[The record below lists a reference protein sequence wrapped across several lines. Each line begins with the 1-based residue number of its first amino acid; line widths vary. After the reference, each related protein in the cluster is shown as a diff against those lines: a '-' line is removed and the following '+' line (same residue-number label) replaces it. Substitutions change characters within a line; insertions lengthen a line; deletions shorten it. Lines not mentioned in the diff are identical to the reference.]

1 MKKINIAIA
10 FDEEKLT
17 ALKMYLGQKNMT
29 VEKELEKALEALYG
43 KTVPAGV
50 REYLALRTEAPT
62 DKKKPIT
69 AEEEH
74 RQEVDE
80 VTDMITTEDVVEQA
94 VYIANAPDCCADEH
108 AENMLGMLGA
118 NIIEP
123 EIYHDEDECPNRED
137 EIEEEELDSL
147 EEASPLALTM

>member
-1 MKKINIAIA
+1 M
-10 FDEEKLT
+10 D
-17 ALKMYLGQKNMT
+17 KN
-29 VEKELEKALEALYG
+29 
-43 KTVPAGV
+43 
-50 REYLALRTEAPT
+50 
-62 DKKKPIT
+62 KKKPIT

-94 VYIANAPDCCADEH
+94 VYMANAPDCCADEH

-123 EIYHDEDECPNRED
+123 EIYHDEDECPNP
-137 EIEEEELDSL
+137 EEET
-147 EEASPLALTM
+147 EE